1 MSHIQK
7 KKHVKEKKAGDKKS
21 EMKSPEIGDF
31 VVVEYEGE
39 YFPGNV
45 EDTNGQ
51 DYKVGTM
58 CISGVCGWKWPE
70 KPDYCWYKLESI
82 KEIIPAPSLIMNI
95 RGVVQMPEIE
105 KWRLKYA

>member
-1 MSHIQK
+1 MSQMSHIQK
-7 KKHVKEKKAGDKKS
+7 KKHMKEKKKKKAGDKKS

-31 VVVEYEGE
+31 EGE

-70 KPDYCWYKLESI
+70 KPDYC
-82 KEIIPAPSLIMNI
+82 
-95 RGVVQMPEIE
+95 
-105 KWRLKYA
+105 